1 MCPFPWCQDE
11 LQFILS
17 KIFTRL
23 TVVRR
28 KKERAKLT
36 EDPVKMT
43 DVFRPHKKC
52 ECQSECKCER
62 EKPRV
67 VLIEGPP
74 GVGKTT
80 YCQKLA
86 YDWSVGDTTTEFSF
100 PKVDMLLRLTCRDM
114 KTAKIED
121 AIDDQLLPLE
131 VEKTDKEKFFHY
143 IRSNQS
149 RILFMLDGLDELP
162 KNLFEEFLPFIKG
175 KVFPFSYLMLTARH
189 EAGMKVRRHCDALF
203 EISGYTEEDADSYIK
218 KYFSSHDKPSL
229 AEELIDAID
238 KDPKLRKLTANP
250 LNTALL
256 CLVFEDTGGI
266 LPYNRTMLYCELVS
280 CVLRRYCSKKE
291 ISLDNKDPIQKF
303 TDQLNQLGKLA
314 LEALL
319 KDQLAFTLEEL
330 KSQSSEFLEL
340 GFLSREASASKIN
353 SKPTYVFIH
362 KTFQEYFAAFHLAHE
377 LLITDRMSAALLGQL
392 SPVGNYWQVWK
403 FLISTAAREND
414 DTAVLLVSSICASF
428 QHEKPDRFCNN
439 LLLRTSLLKLEL
451 LEPRDSCIGFLNEFD
466 VCKDTKYDCGHERRG
481 FLKGI
486 FDRGISFSEKMV
498 DTIVQC
504 EQPNNEPKPYQIKMA
519 GALARYFPMDK
530 IRVDKGLDRTTLDSR
545 FLFLVSEYLKGN
557 YKLNELDWKLDV
569 SAAAALSDVL
579 QTNHTLTHLHLTHG
593 SCITSLTPAL
603 QANHTLIHLNMSQ
616 TQVGDAEAIALGK
629 VFQSNQTL
637 THLCLAYN
645 KITHVGVEALTY
657 ALRSNKALENLDIGY
672 NCIED
677 KGAEELGKVLQS
689 NQTLTHLCLVDN
701 GITHIGVEA
710 LADALRF
717 NQALEDLDI
726 GYNCI
731 GDEGAVALSQA
742 LESNRTLR
750 CLNMGGGFPRKFI
763 GLSDRGIR
771 AIAHALQCNSS
782 LTYLDIS
789 GHLGSES
796 AVSALGEALQSNCS
810 LTHLYLRG
818 ERVSLTRCPFFGY
831 SAAVAF
837 SKALQS
843 RNIQLTRLDLQS
855 TSFSSSCAIT
865 LARALRVNGT
875 LERLDLSLNSI
886 DCRGAV
892 ALAQA
897 LNTNQTLTHL
907 QLNHN
912 KIGGTGAKAFVKV
925 LQCNKTLMFLNL
937 MYNSMSESGKELFKD
952 LGDCLVTSD
961 ENGLDGGVMWIRK

>member
-1 MCPFPWCQDE
+1 
-11 LQFILS
+11 
-17 KIFTRL
+17 
-23 TVVRR
+23 
-28 KKERAKLT
+28 
-36 EDPVKMT
+36 MT
-43 DVFRPHKKC
+43 GVFRPHKKC
-52 ECQSECKCER
+52 ECQSECKCE
-62 EKPRV
+62 PRV

-74 GVGKTT
+74 GLGKTT

-86 YDWSVGDTTTEFSF
+86 YDWSVGDTKTEFSF

-149 RILFMLDGLDELP
+149 RILLMLDGLDELP
-162 KNLFEEFLPFIKG
+162 KNLCEEFLPFIKG
-175 KVFPFSYLMLTARH
+175 KVFPSSYLMLTARH

-203 EISGYTEEDADSYIK
+203 EISGYTKEDADSYIT

-238 KDPKLRKLTANP
+238 KDSKLRKLTANP

-353 SKPTYVFIH
+353 SKPTYAFIH

-428 QHEKPDRFCNN
+428 QHEKPDQFSNN

-481 FLKGI
+481 FLEGI

-530 IRVDKGLDRTTLDSR
+530 IRVDKGWCRTTLDSR
-545 FLFLVSEYLKGN
+545 FPFLVSEYLKGN

-579 QTNHTLTHLHLTHG
+579 QTSHTLTHLHLTHG

-603 QANHTLIHLNMSQ
+603 QANHTLTHLNMSQ

-629 VFQSNQTL
+629 IF
-637 THLCLAYN
+637 
-645 KITHVGVEALTY
+645 
-657 ALRSNKALENLDIGY
+657 
-672 NCIED
+672 
-677 KGAEELGKVLQS
+677 QS

-710 LADALRF
+710 LADALRS

-731 GDEGAVALSQA
+731 GDGGAVALSQA
-742 LESNRTLR
+742 LESYRTLR
-750 CLNMGGGFPRKFI
+750 CLNMGGGSPRKFI
-763 GLSDRGIR
+763 GLSDREIR

-818 ERVSLTRCPFFGY
+818 ERVSLTRGPFFGY

-843 RNIQLTRLDLQS
+843 RSAQLTRLDLQS

-865 LARALRVNGT
+865 LARALRVNAT
-875 LERLDLSLNSI
+875 LEQLDLSFNSI

-907 QLNHN
+907 QLYHN
-912 KIGGTGAKAFVKV
+912 KIGDTGAKAFVKV
-925 LQCNKTLMFLNL
+925 LQCNKTLMFLSL
-937 MYNSMSESGKELFKD
+937 KSNSMSESGKELLKD
-952 LGDCLVTSD
+952 FGRLFVDIG
-961 ENGLDGGVMWIRK
+961 

>member
-1 MCPFPWCQDE
+1 MNFPDCPKKLIGLIRREYKRTVLCPFPWCEDE

-23 TVVRR
+23 TIVRR

-43 DVFRPHKKC
+43 GVFRPHKKC

-86 YDWSVGDTTTEFSF
+86 YDWSVGDTTTEISF
-100 PKVDMLLRLTCRDM
+100 PKVDMLLQLTCRDM

-162 KNLFEEFLPFIKG
+162 KNLFEEFLPFIKR
-175 KVFPFSYLMLTARH
+175 KVFPSSYLILTARH

-203 EISGYTEEDADSYIK
+203 EISGYTKEDADSYIT

-238 KDPKLRKLTANP
+238 KDSKLRKLTANP

-303 TDQLNQLGKLA
+303 TYQLNQLGKLA

-353 SKPTYVFIH
+353 SKPTYAFIH

-377 LLITDRMSAALLGQL
+377 LLITDRTSAALLGQL

-428 QHEKPDRFCNN
+428 QHEKPDRFSNN
-439 LLLRTSLLKLEL
+439 LLFWASLRKLKL
-451 LEPRDSCIGFLNEFD
+451 LEPRDSPRGPFTKLD
-466 VCKDTKYDCGHERRG
+466 VCKDTKYDWGKGRREL
-481 FLKGI
+481 LKGI

-498 DTIVQC
+498 DIIVQC
-504 EQPNNEPKPYQIKMA
+504 EQPNSEPKPYQIKMA

-530 IRVDKGLDRTTLDSR
+530 IRVEQGLKRTTLDSR

-557 YKLNELDWKLDV
+557 YKLNELDWELDV

-579 QTNHTLTHLHLTHG
+579 QTSHTLTHLHLTHG

-603 QANHTLIHLNMSQ
+603 QANNTLTHLNMSQ

-629 VFQSNQTL
+629 IF
-637 THLCLAYN
+637 
-645 KITHVGVEALTY
+645 
-657 ALRSNKALENLDIGY
+657 
-672 NCIED
+672 
-677 KGAEELGKVLQS
+677 QS
-689 NQTLTHLCLVDN
+689 NQTLTHLCLVDS

-710 LADALRF
+710 LADALRS

-731 GDEGAVALSQA
+731 GDGGAVALSQA

-750 CLNMGGGFPRKFI
+750 CLNMGGGLPRKFI

-796 AVSALGEALQSNCS
+796 ALSALGEALQSNCS

-818 ERVSLTRCPFFGY
+818 ERVSLTRDPFFGY

-843 RNIQLTRLDLQS
+843 RNTQLTRLDLQC

-865 LARALRVNGT
+865 LARALGVNGT
-875 LERLDLSLNSI
+875 VERLDLSFNNI

-897 LNTNQTLTHL
+897 LSTNQTLTHL
-907 QLNHN
+907 ELFHN
-912 KIGGTGAKAFVKV
+912 KIGDTGAEAFVKF
-925 LQCNKTLMFLNL
+925 LQCNKTLMILSLKF
-937 MYNSMSESGKELFKD
+937 NSMSESGKELFKD
-952 LGDCLVTSD
+952 FGRPFVDI
-961 ENGLDGGVMWIRK
+961 G

>member
-1 MCPFPWCQDE
+1 
-11 LQFILS
+11 
-17 KIFTRL
+17 
-23 TVVRR
+23 
-28 KKERAKLT
+28 
-36 EDPVKMT
+36 MT
-43 DVFRPHKKC
+43 GVFRPHKKC

-229 AEELIDAID
+229 AEELINAID
-238 KDPKLRKLTANP
+238 KDSKLRKLTANP

-291 ISLDNKDPIQKF
+291 ISLDNKSPIQKF

-392 SPVGNYWQVWK
+392 SPVGNYWQVWE

-428 QHEKPDRFCNN
+428 QHEKPDRFYSNH
-439 LLLRTSLLKLEL
+439 LLDTSLLKLEL
-451 LEPRDSCIGFLNEFD
+451 LEPRDSCRGLS
-466 VCKDTKYDCGHERRG
+466 TKLDERREL
-481 FLKGI
+481 LKGT

-498 DTIVQC
+498 DIIVQC
-504 EQPNNEPKPYQIKMA
+504 EQPNNELKPYQIKMA

-530 IRVDKGLDRTTLDSR
+530 IRVGKGWGRTTLDSR
-545 FLFLVSEYLKGN
+545 FLILVSEYLKGN
-557 YKLNELDWKLDV
+557 YKLNELVWKLDV

-579 QTNHTLTHLHLTHG
+579 QTSQTLTHLHLTHG

-603 QANHTLIHLNMSQ
+603 QANHTLTHLNMSQ

-629 VFQSNQTL
+629 IF
-637 THLCLAYN
+637 
-645 KITHVGVEALTY
+645 
-657 ALRSNKALENLDIGY
+657 
-672 NCIED
+672 
-677 KGAEELGKVLQS
+677 QS

-731 GDEGAVALSQA
+731 GDGGAVALSQA

-818 ERVSLTRCPFFGY
+818 ERVSLTRGPFFGY

-843 RNIQLTRLDLQS
+843 RNTQLTRLDLQF

-865 LARALRVNGT
+865 LARALGVNGT
-875 LERLDLSLNSI
+875 LERLDLSFNNI

-897 LNTNQTLTHL
+897 LSTNQTLTHL
-907 QLNHN
+907 RLVHN
-912 KIGGTGAKAFVKV
+912 KIGDTGAKAFVKV
-925 LQCNKTLMFLNL
+925 LQCNKTLMFLSL
-937 MYNSMSESGKELFKD
+937 KFNSMSESGKELFKD
-952 LGDCLVTSD
+952 FGRLFVDIG
-961 ENGLDGGVMWIRK
+961 

>member
-1 MCPFPWCQDE
+1 MCPFPWCEDE

-23 TVVRR
+23 TIVRR

-43 DVFRPHKKC
+43 GVFRPHKNC
-52 ECQSECKCER
+52 ECQSECECER

-67 VLIEGPP
+67 VLIEGAP

-80 YCQKLA
+80 SCQKLA

-203 EISGYTEEDADSYIK
+203 EISGYTKEDADSYIT

-229 AEELIDAID
+229 AEELIDTID
-238 KDPKLRKLTANP
+238 KDSKLRKLTANP

-353 SKPTYVFIH
+353 SKPTYAFIH

-392 SPVGNYWQVWK
+392 SPVGNYWQVWE
-403 FLISTAAREND
+403 FLISTVAREND

-530 IRVDKGLDRTTLDSR
+530 IRVGKGWYRTTLDSR
-545 FLFLVSEYLKGN
+545 FPILVSEYLKGN

-579 QTNHTLTHLHLTHG
+579 QTSHTLTHLHLTHG

-603 QANHTLIHLNMSQ
+603 QANHTLTHLNMRQ
-616 TQVGDAEAIALGK
+616 TQVGDAEAIA
-629 VFQSNQTL
+629 
-637 THLCLAYN
+637 
-645 KITHVGVEALTY
+645 
-657 ALRSNKALENLDIGY
+657 
-672 NCIED
+672 
-677 KGAEELGKVLQS
+677 LGKVLQS

-731 GDEGAVALSQA
+731 GDGGAVALSQA

-750 CLNMGGGFPRKFI
+750 CLNMGGGLPRKFI

-818 ERVSLTRCPFFGY
+818 ERVSLTRDPFFGY

-843 RNIQLTRLDLQS
+843 RNTQLTRLDLQF

-865 LARALRVNGT
+865 LARALGVNGT
-875 LERLDLSLNSI
+875 LERLDLSFNNI

-897 LNTNQTLTHL
+897 LSTNQTLTHL
-907 QLNHN
+907 RLVHN
-912 KIGGTGAKAFVKV
+912 KIGDTGAKAFVKV
-925 LQCNKTLMFLNL
+925 LQCNKTLMILSLKF
-937 MYNSMSESGKELFKD
+937 NSMSESGKELFKD
-952 LGDCLVTSD
+952 FGRLFVDIG
-961 ENGLDGGVMWIRK
+961 

>member
-1 MCPFPWCQDE
+1 
-11 LQFILS
+11 
-17 KIFTRL
+17 
-23 TVVRR
+23 
-28 KKERAKLT
+28 
-36 EDPVKMT
+36 
-43 DVFRPHKKC
+43 
-52 ECQSECKCER
+52 
-62 EKPRV
+62 
-67 VLIEGPP
+67 
-74 GVGKTT
+74 
-80 YCQKLA
+80 
-86 YDWSVGDTTTEFSF
+86 
-100 PKVDMLLRLTCRDM
+100 
-114 KTAKIED
+114 
-121 AIDDQLLPLE
+121 
-131 VEKTDKEKFFHY
+131 
-143 IRSNQS
+143 
-149 RILFMLDGLDELP
+149 MLDGLDELP
-162 KNLFEEFLPFIKG
+162 KNLCEEFLPFIKR
-175 KVFPFSYLMLTARH
+175 KVFPSSYLILTARH

-353 SKPTYVFIH
+353 SKPTYAFIH
-362 KTFQEYFAAFHLAHE
+362 KTYQEYFAAFHLAHE

-428 QHEKPDRFCNN
+428 QHEKPDQFSNN
-439 LLLRTSLLKLEL
+439 LFLRTSLLKLEL
-451 LEPRDSCIGFLNEFD
+451 LEPRDSRRGLFTKLD
-466 VCKDTKYDCGHERRG
+466 VCKDTKYDWGHERREL
-481 FLKGI
+481 LKGI
-486 FDRGISFSEKMV
+486 FDRGISFLEKMV

-504 EQPNNEPKPYQIKMA
+504 EQTNNQIKMA

-530 IRVDKGLDRTTLDSR
+530 IRVEQGLERATLDSR
-545 FLFLVSEYLKGN
+545 FPFLVSEYLKGN

-579 QTNHTLTHLHLTHG
+579 QTSHTLTHLHLTHG

-603 QANHTLIHLNMSQ
+603 QANHTLTHLNMSQ

-629 VFQSNQTL
+629 IF
-637 THLCLAYN
+637 
-645 KITHVGVEALTY
+645 
-657 ALRSNKALENLDIGY
+657 
-672 NCIED
+672 
-677 KGAEELGKVLQS
+677 QS

-731 GDEGAVALSQA
+731 GDGGAVALSQA

-843 RNIQLTRLDLQS
+843 RNTQLTRLDLQS
-855 TSFSSSCAIT
+855 TSLSSA
-865 LARALRVNGT
+865 
-875 LERLDLSLNSI
+875 
-886 DCRGAV
+886 
-892 ALAQA
+892 
-897 LNTNQTLTHL
+897 
-907 QLNHN
+907 
-912 KIGGTGAKAFVKV
+912 
-925 LQCNKTLMFLNL
+925 
-937 MYNSMSESGKELFKD
+937 
-952 LGDCLVTSD
+952 
-961 ENGLDGGVMWIRK
+961 

>member
-1 MCPFPWCQDE
+1 
-11 LQFILS
+11 
-17 KIFTRL
+17 
-23 TVVRR
+23 
-28 KKERAKLT
+28 
-36 EDPVKMT
+36 MT
-43 DVFRPHKKC
+43 GVFRPHKNC
-52 ECQSECKCER
+52 ECQSECECER

-67 VLIEGPP
+67 VLIEGAP

-175 KVFPFSYLMLTARH
+175 KVFPLSYLMLTARH

-319 KDQLAFTLEEL
+319 KDQLALTLEEL

-353 SKPTYVFIH
+353 SKPTYAFIH

-428 QHEKPDRFCNN
+428 QHEKPDRFYSN
-439 LLLRTSLLKLEL
+439 LLLETSLLKLEL
-451 LEPRDSCIGFLNEFD
+451 LEPRDSCRGLSNKLD
-466 VCKDTKYDCGHERRG
+466 ERREL
-481 FLKGI
+481 LKGT

-498 DTIVQC
+498 DIIVQC
-504 EQPNNEPKPYQIKMA
+504 EQPNNELKPYQIKMA

-530 IRVDKGLDRTTLDSR
+530 IRVGKGWGRTTLDSR

-557 YKLNELDWKLDV
+557 YKLNELVWKLDV

-579 QTNHTLTHLHLTHG
+579 QTSQTLTHLHLTHG

-603 QANHTLIHLNMSQ
+603 QANNTLTHLNMSQ

-629 VFQSNQTL
+629 IF
-637 THLCLAYN
+637 
-645 KITHVGVEALTY
+645 
-657 ALRSNKALENLDIGY
+657 
-672 NCIED
+672 
-677 KGAEELGKVLQS
+677 QS
-689 NQTLTHLCLVDN
+689 NQTLTHLCLVDS

-731 GDEGAVALSQA
+731 GDGGAVALSQA

-818 ERVSLTRCPFFGY
+818 KRVSLTRGPFFGY

-843 RNIQLTRLDLQS
+843 RNTQLTRLDLQF

-865 LARALRVNGT
+865 LARALGVNGT
-875 LERLDLSLNSI
+875 LERLDLSFNNI

-897 LNTNQTLTHL
+897 LSTNQTLTHL
-907 QLNHN
+907 QLFHN
-912 KIGGTGAKAFVKV
+912 KIGDTGARAFVKV
-925 LQCNKTLMFLNL
+925 LQSNKTLMFLSL
-937 MYNSMSESGKELFKD
+937 KSNSISESGKELFKD
-952 LGDCLVTSD
+952 FGRLFVDIG
-961 ENGLDGGVMWIRK
+961 

>member
-1 MCPFPWCQDE
+1 
-11 LQFILS
+11 
-17 KIFTRL
+17 
-23 TVVRR
+23 
-28 KKERAKLT
+28 
-36 EDPVKMT
+36 MT
-43 DVFRPHKKC
+43 GVFRPHKKC

-86 YDWSVGDTTTEFSF
+86 YDWSVGDTTTEISF

-353 SKPTYVFIH
+353 SKPTYAFIH
-362 KTFQEYFAAFHLAHE
+362 KTYQEYFAAFHLAHE
-377 LLITDRMSAALLGQL
+377 LLITDRTSAALLGQL
-392 SPVGNYWQVWK
+392 SPVGNYWQVWE

-428 QHEKPDRFCNN
+428 QHEKPDRFYSNH
-439 LLLRTSLLKLEL
+439 LLDTSLFKLEL
-451 LEPRDSCIGFLNEFD
+451 LEPRDSCRGLS
-466 VCKDTKYDCGHERRG
+466 TKLDERREL
-481 FLKGI
+481 LKRT

-498 DTIVQC
+498 DIIVQC
-504 EQPNNEPKPYQIKMA
+504 EQPNNELKPYQIKMA

-530 IRVDKGLDRTTLDSR
+530 IRVGKGWGRTTLDSR

-579 QTNHTLTHLHLTHG
+579 QTSHTLTHLHLTHG

-603 QANHTLIHLNMSQ
+603 QANHTLTHLNMSQ
-616 TQVGDAEAIALGK
+616 TQVGDAEAIA
-629 VFQSNQTL
+629 
-637 THLCLAYN
+637 
-645 KITHVGVEALTY
+645 
-657 ALRSNKALENLDIGY
+657 
-672 NCIED
+672 
-677 KGAEELGKVLQS
+677 LGKVLQS

-731 GDEGAVALSQA
+731 GDGGAVALSQA

-818 ERVSLTRCPFFGY
+818 ERVSLTRFPFFGY

-843 RNIQLTRLDLQS
+843 RNTQLTRLDLQF

-865 LARALRVNGT
+865 LARALGVNGT
-875 LERLDLSLNSI
+875 LERLDLSFNNI

-897 LNTNQTLTHL
+897 LSTNQTLTHL
-907 QLNHN
+907 RLVHN
-912 KIGGTGAKAFVKV
+912 KIGDTGAKAFVKV
-925 LQCNKTLMFLNL
+925 LQCNKTLMFLSL
-937 MYNSMSESGKELFKD
+937 KFNSMSESGKELFKD
-952 LGDCLVTSD
+952 FGRLFVDIG
-961 ENGLDGGVMWIRK
+961 

>member
-1 MCPFPWCQDE
+1 
-11 LQFILS
+11 
-17 KIFTRL
+17 
-23 TVVRR
+23 
-28 KKERAKLT
+28 
-36 EDPVKMT
+36 MT
-43 DVFRPHKKC
+43 GVFRPHKKC

-86 YDWSVGDTTTEFSF
+86 YDWSVGDTTTEISF

-353 SKPTYVFIH
+353 SKPTYAFIH
-362 KTFQEYFAAFHLAHE
+362 KTYQEYFAAFHLAHE
-377 LLITDRMSAALLGQL
+377 LLITDRTSAALLGQL
-392 SPVGNYWQVWK
+392 SPVGNYWQVWE

-414 DTAVLLVSSICASF
+414 DTAVLLVSS
-428 QHEKPDRFCNN
+428 
-439 LLLRTSLLKLEL
+439 
-451 LEPRDSCIGFLNEFD
+451 
-466 VCKDTKYDCGHERRG
+466 
-481 FLKGI
+481 
-486 FDRGISFSEKMV
+486 
-498 DTIVQC
+498 
-504 EQPNNEPKPYQIKMA
+504 
-519 GALARYFPMDK
+519 ALARYFPMDK
-530 IRVDKGLDRTTLDSR
+530 IRVEQGLKRTTLDSR

-579 QTNHTLTHLHLTHG
+579 QTSHTLTHLHLTHG

-603 QANHTLIHLNMSQ
+603 QANHTLTHLNMSQ

-645 KITHVGVEALTY
+645 KITHIEVEALTY
-657 ALRSNKALENLDIGY
+657 ALRSNKALENLDIRH
-672 NCIED
+672 NCIGD

-731 GDEGAVALSQA
+731 GDGGAVALSQA

-818 ERVSLTRCPFFGY
+818 ERVSLTRFPFFGY

-843 RNIQLTRLDLQS
+843 RNTQLTRLDLQS

-875 LERLDLSLNSI
+875 LERLDLSFNSI

-907 QLNHN
+907 QLDHN
-912 KIGGTGAKAFVKV
+912 KIGDTGAKAFVKV
-925 LQCNKTLMFLNL
+925 LHCNKTLMFLSL
-937 MYNSMSESGKELFKD
+937 AYNSMSESGKELFKD
-952 LGDCLVTSD
+952 LD
-961 ENGLDGGVMWIRK
+961 EDGLDNGVRWIRK

>member
-1 MCPFPWCQDE
+1 MNFPDCPKKLIGLIRREYKRTVLCPFPWCEDE

-23 TVVRR
+23 TIVRR

-43 DVFRPHKKC
+43 GVFRPHKNC
-52 ECQSECKCER
+52 ECQSECECER

-67 VLIEGPP
+67 VLIEGAP

-80 YCQKLA
+80 SCQKLA

-162 KNLFEEFLPFIKG
+162 KNLCEEFLPFIKR
-175 KVFPFSYLMLTARH
+175 KVFPSSYLILTARH

-353 SKPTYVFIH
+353 SKPTYAFIH
-362 KTFQEYFAAFHLAHE
+362 KTYQEYFAAFHLAHE

-428 QHEKPDRFCNN
+428 QHEKPDRFYSNH
-439 LLLRTSLLKLEL
+439 LLDISLFKLEL
-451 LEPRDSCIGFLNEFD
+451 LEPRDSCRGLS
-466 VCKDTKYDCGHERRG
+466 TKLDERREL
-481 FLKGI
+481 LKRT

-498 DTIVQC
+498 DIIVQC
-504 EQPNNEPKPYQIKMA
+504 EQPNNELKPYQIKMA

-530 IRVDKGLDRTTLDSR
+530 IRVEQGLERATLDSR
-545 FLFLVSEYLKGN
+545 FPFLVSEYLKGN

-579 QTNHTLTHLHLTHG
+579 QTSHTLTHLHLTHG

-603 QANHTLIHLNMSQ
+603 QANHTLTHLNMSQ

-629 VFQSNQTL
+629 IF
-637 THLCLAYN
+637 
-645 KITHVGVEALTY
+645 
-657 ALRSNKALENLDIGY
+657 
-672 NCIED
+672 
-677 KGAEELGKVLQS
+677 QS

-731 GDEGAVALSQA
+731 GDGGAVALSQA

-843 RNIQLTRLDLQS
+843 RNTQLTRLDLQF

-865 LARALRVNGT
+865 LARALGVNGT
-875 LERLDLSLNSI
+875 LERLDLSFNNI

-897 LNTNQTLTHL
+897 LSTNQTLTHL
-907 QLNHN
+907 RLVHN
-912 KIGGTGAKAFVKV
+912 KIGDTGAKAFVKV
-925 LQCNKTLMFLNL
+925 LQCNKTLMFLSL
-937 MYNSMSESGKELFKD
+937 KFNSMSESGKELFKD
-952 LGDCLVTSD
+952 FGRLFVDIG
-961 ENGLDGGVMWIRK
+961 

>member
-1 MCPFPWCQDE
+1 MNFPDCPKKLIGLIRREYKRTVLCPFPWCEDE

-23 TVVRR
+23 TIVRR

-36 EDPVKMT
+36 KDPVKMT

-175 KVFPFSYLMLTARH
+175 KVFPSSYLMLTARH

-238 KDPKLRKLTANP
+238 KDSKLRKLTANP

-291 ISLDNKDPIQKF
+291 ISLDNKSPIQKF

-330 KSQSSEFLEL
+330 KSQSSEFLAL

-353 SKPTYVFIH
+353 SKPTYAFIH

-428 QHEKPDRFCNN
+428 QHEKPDRFYSNPF
-439 LLLRTSLLKLEL
+439 LGTSLLKLEL
-451 LEPRDSCIGFLNEFD
+451 LEPGDSCRGLS
-466 VCKDTKYDCGHERRG
+466 TKLDERREL
-481 FLKGI
+481 LKGT

-498 DTIVQC
+498 DIIVQC

-530 IRVDKGLDRTTLDSR
+530 IRVGKRWGRTTLDSR
-545 FLFLVSEYLKGN
+545 FPILVSEYLKGN

-579 QTNHTLTHLHLTHG
+579 QTSHTLTHLHLTHG

-603 QANHTLIHLNMSQ
+603 QANHTLTHLNMSQ

-645 KITHVGVEALTY
+645 KITLIEVEALTD
-657 ALRSNKALENLDIGY
+657 ALRSNKALENLDIRY
-672 NCIED
+672 NCIGD
-677 KGAEELGKVLQS
+677 KGADELGKVLQS

-710 LADALRF
+710 LADALRS

-731 GDEGAVALSQA
+731 GDGGAVALSQA
-742 LESNRTLR
+742 LESNRTLS
-750 CLNMGGGFPRKFI
+750 CLNMGGGLPRKFI

-782 LTYLDIS
+782 LTYIDIS

-810 LTHLYLRG
+810 LTHSYLRG
-818 ERVSLTRCPFFGY
+818 ERVSLTRGPFFGY

-843 RNIQLTRLDLQS
+843 RNTQLTRLDLQF

-865 LARALRVNGT
+865 LARALGVNGT
-875 LERLDLSLNSI
+875 LERLDLSFNNI

-897 LNTNQTLTHL
+897 LSTNQTLTHL
-907 QLNHN
+907 QLFHN
-912 KIGGTGAKAFVKV
+912 KIGDTGAKAFVKV
-925 LQCNKTLMFLNL
+925 LQSNKTLMFLSL
-937 MYNSMSESGKELFKD
+937 KSNSMSESGKELFKD
-952 LGDCLVTSD
+952 FGRLFVDIG
-961 ENGLDGGVMWIRK
+961 

>member
-1 MCPFPWCQDE
+1 
-11 LQFILS
+11 
-17 KIFTRL
+17 
-23 TVVRR
+23 
-28 KKERAKLT
+28 
-36 EDPVKMT
+36 
-43 DVFRPHKKC
+43 
-52 ECQSECKCER
+52 
-62 EKPRV
+62 
-67 VLIEGPP
+67 
-74 GVGKTT
+74 
-80 YCQKLA
+80 
-86 YDWSVGDTTTEFSF
+86 
-100 PKVDMLLRLTCRDM
+100 
-114 KTAKIED
+114 
-121 AIDDQLLPLE
+121 
-131 VEKTDKEKFFHY
+131 
-143 IRSNQS
+143 
-149 RILFMLDGLDELP
+149 
-162 KNLFEEFLPFIKG
+162 
-175 KVFPFSYLMLTARH
+175 
-189 EAGMKVRRHCDALF
+189 
-203 EISGYTEEDADSYIK
+203 
-218 KYFSSHDKPSL
+218 
-229 AEELIDAID
+229 
-238 KDPKLRKLTANP
+238 
-250 LNTALL
+250 
-256 CLVFEDTGGI
+256 
-266 LPYNRTMLYCELVS
+266 MLYCELVS

-291 ISLDNKDPIQKF
+291 ISLDNKSPIQKF

-414 DTAVLLVSSICASF
+414 DTTVLLVSSICASF
-428 QHEKPDRFCNN
+428 QHEKPDRFYSN
-439 LLLRTSLLKLEL
+439 LFLGTSLLKLEL
-451 LEPRDSCIGFLNEFD
+451 LEPRDSCRGLSTKLD
-466 VCKDTKYDCGHERRG
+466 VCKDWKCDWGHERREL
-481 FLKGI
+481 LKGTL
-486 FDRGISFSEKMV
+486 DRGISFSEKMV
-498 DTIVQC
+498 DIIVQC
-504 EQPNNEPKPYQIKMA
+504 EQPNNELKPYQIKMA

-530 IRVDKGLDRTTLDSR
+530 IRVGKGWDRTTLDSR
-545 FLFLVSEYLKGN
+545 FLILVSEYLKGN
-557 YKLNELDWKLDV
+557 YKLNELVWKLDV

-579 QTNHTLTHLHLTHG
+579 QTSHTLTHLHLTHG

-603 QANHTLIHLNMSQ
+603 QANHTLTHLNMSQ

-637 THLCLAYN
+637 THLCLAHN

-689 NQTLTHLCLVDN
+689 NQTLTHLCLAHN
-701 GITHIGVEA
+701 KITHVGVEA
-710 LADALRF
+710 LTYTLRS

-731 GDEGAVALSQA
+731 GDGVAVALSQA

-818 ERVSLTRCPFFGY
+818 ERVSLTRGPFFGY

-843 RNIQLTRLDLQS
+843 RNTQLTRLDLQF

-875 LERLDLSLNSI
+875 LERLDLSFNSI

-907 QLNHN
+907 QLYYN
-912 KIGGTGAKAFVKV
+912 KIGDTGAKAFVKV

-937 MYNSMSESGKELFKD
+937 GYNSMSESGKELFKD
-952 LGDCLVTSD
+952 LD
-961 ENGLDGGVMWIRK
+961 EDGLDNGVRWIRK

>member
-1 MCPFPWCQDE
+1 MNFPDCPKKLIGLIRREYKRTVLCPFPWCEDE

-23 TVVRR
+23 TIVRR

-43 DVFRPHKKC
+43 GVFRPHKKC

-86 YDWSVGDTTTEFSF
+86 YDWSVGDTTTEISF

-162 KNLFEEFLPFIKG
+162 KNLFEEFLPFIKR
-175 KVFPFSYLMLTARH
+175 KVFPSSYLILTARH

-203 EISGYTEEDADSYIK
+203 EISGYTKEDADSYIT

-238 KDPKLRKLTANP
+238 KDSKLRKLTANP

-303 TDQLNQLGKLA
+303 TYQLNQLGKLA
-314 LEALL
+314 LEAVL

-353 SKPTYVFIH
+353 SKPTYAFIH

-377 LLITDRMSAALLGQL
+377 LLITDRTSAALLGQL

-428 QHEKPDRFCNN
+428 QHEKPDRFSNN
-439 LLLRTSLLKLEL
+439 LLFWASLRKLKL
-451 LEPRDSCIGFLNEFD
+451 LEPRDSPRCPFTKLD
-466 VCKDTKYDCGHERRG
+466 VCKDTKYDWGKGRREL
-481 FLKGI
+481 LKNI

-498 DTIVQC
+498 DIIVQC
-504 EQPNNEPKPYQIKMA
+504 EQPNSEPKPYQIKMA

-530 IRVDKGLDRTTLDSR
+530 IRVEQGLKRTTLDSR

-579 QTNHTLTHLHLTHG
+579 QTSHTLTHLHLTHG

-603 QANHTLIHLNMSQ
+603 QANNTLTHLNMSQ

-629 VFQSNQTL
+629 IF
-637 THLCLAYN
+637 
-645 KITHVGVEALTY
+645 
-657 ALRSNKALENLDIGY
+657 
-672 NCIED
+672 
-677 KGAEELGKVLQS
+677 QS
-689 NQTLTHLCLVDN
+689 NQTLTHLCLVDS

-710 LADALRF
+710 LADALRS

-731 GDEGAVALSQA
+731 GDGGAVALSQA

-750 CLNMGGGFPRKFI
+750 CLNMGGGLPRKFI

-818 ERVSLTRCPFFGY
+818 ERVSLTRDPFFGY

-843 RNIQLTRLDLQS
+843 RNTQLTRLDLQC

-865 LARALRVNGT
+865 LARALGVNGT
-875 LERLDLSLNSI
+875 LERLDLSFNNI

-897 LNTNQTLTHL
+897 LSTNQTLTHL
-907 QLNHN
+907 ELFHN
-912 KIGGTGAKAFVKV
+912 KIGDTGAKAFVKV
-925 LQCNKTLMFLNL
+925 LQCNKTLMILSLKF
-937 MYNSMSESGKELFKD
+937 NSMSESGKELFKD
-952 LGDCLVTSD
+952 FGRPFVDI
-961 ENGLDGGVMWIRK
+961 G

>member
-1 MCPFPWCQDE
+1 MRCLRFQATP
-11 LQFILS
+11 
-17 KIFTRL
+17 
-23 TVVRR
+23 
-28 KKERAKLT
+28 KK
-36 EDPVKMT
+36 
-43 DVFRPHKKC
+43 
-52 ECQSECKCER
+52 
-62 EKPRV
+62 
-67 VLIEGPP
+67 
-74 GVGKTT
+74 
-80 YCQKLA
+80 
-86 YDWSVGDTTTEFSF
+86 
-100 PKVDMLLRLTCRDM
+100 
-114 KTAKIED
+114 
-121 AIDDQLLPLE
+121 
-131 VEKTDKEKFFHY
+131 
-143 IRSNQS
+143 
-149 RILFMLDGLDELP
+149 
-162 KNLFEEFLPFIKG
+162 
-175 KVFPFSYLMLTARH
+175 
-189 EAGMKVRRHCDALF
+189 
-203 EISGYTEEDADSYIK
+203 DADSYIT

-238 KDPKLRKLTANP
+238 KDSKLRKLTANP

-291 ISLDNKDPIQKF
+291 ISLDNKSPIQKF

-353 SKPTYVFIH
+353 SKPTYAFIH

-428 QHEKPDRFCNN
+428 QHEKPDQFSNN

-451 LEPRDSCIGFLNEFD
+451 LEPRDSRRGLFTKLD
-466 VCKDTKYDCGHERRG
+466 VCKDTKYDWGHERREL
-481 FLKGI
+481 LKGI

-504 EQPNNEPKPYQIKMA
+504 EQPNNELKPYQIKMA

-530 IRVDKGLDRTTLDSR
+530 IRVGKGWYRTTLDSR
-545 FLFLVSEYLKGN
+545 FPILVSEYLKGN

-579 QTNHTLTHLHLTHG
+579 QTSHTLTHLHLTHG

-603 QANHTLIHLNMSQ
+603 QANNTLTHLNMSQ

-629 VFQSNQTL
+629 IFQSNQTL

-657 ALRSNKALENLDIGY
+657 ALRSNKALENLDIRY
-672 NCIED
+672 NCIGD
-677 KGAEELGKVLQS
+677 KGAEELVLQS

-710 LADALRF
+710 LADALRS

-731 GDEGAVALSQA
+731 GDGGAVALSQA
-742 LESNRTLR
+742 LEFNRTLR
-750 CLNMGGGFPRKFI
+750 CLNMGGGLPRKFI

-796 AVSALGEALQSNCS
+796 ALSALGEALQSNCS
-810 LTHLYLRG
+810 LTHLHLRG
-818 ERVSLTRCPFFGY
+818 ERVSLTRFPFFD

-843 RNIQLTRLDLQS
+843 RNTQLTRLDLQC

-865 LARALRVNGT
+865 LARALGVNGT
-875 LERLDLSLNSI
+875 LERLDLSFNNI

-897 LNTNQTLTHL
+897 LSTNQTLTHL
-907 QLNHN
+907 ELFHN
-912 KIGGTGAKAFVKV
+912 KIGDTGAKAFVKV
-925 LQCNKTLMFLNL
+925 LQCNKTLMILSLKF
-937 MYNSMSESGKELFKD
+937 NSMSESGKELFKD
-952 LGDCLVTSD
+952 FGRPFVDI
-961 ENGLDGGVMWIRK
+961 G

>member
-1 MCPFPWCQDE
+1 
-11 LQFILS
+11 
-17 KIFTRL
+17 
-23 TVVRR
+23 
-28 KKERAKLT
+28 
-36 EDPVKMT
+36 MT

-67 VLIEGPP
+67 VLIEGAP

-86 YDWSVGDTTTEFSF
+86 YDWSVGDMTTEFSF

-143 IRSNQS
+143 ICSNQS

-229 AEELIDAID
+229 AEELIDTID
-238 KDPKLRKLTANP
+238 KDSKLRKLTANP

-291 ISLDNKDPIQKF
+291 ISLDNKSPIQKF

-353 SKPTYVFIH
+353 SKPTYAFIH

-428 QHEKPDRFCNN
+428 QHEKPDRFYSN
-439 LLLRTSLLKLEL
+439 LFLGTSLLKLEL
-451 LEPRDSCIGFLNEFD
+451 LEPKDSCRGLSTKLD
-466 VCKDTKYDCGHERRG
+466 VCKDTKCDWGHERREL
-481 FLKGI
+481 LKGTL
-486 FDRGISFSEKMV
+486 DRGISFSEKMV
-498 DTIVQC
+498 DIIVQC

-530 IRVDKGLDRTTLDSR
+530 IRVDKGWGRNTLDSR
-545 FLFLVSEYLKGN
+545 LPFLVSEYLKGN

-579 QTNHTLTHLHLTHG
+579 QTSHTLTHLHLTHG
-593 SCITSLTPAL
+593 SCIASLTPAL
-603 QANHTLIHLNMSQ
+603 QANHTLTHLNMSQ

-637 THLCLAYN
+637 THLCL
-645 KITHVGVEALTY
+645 
-657 ALRSNKALENLDIGY
+657 
-672 NCIED
+672 
-677 KGAEELGKVLQS
+677 
-689 NQTLTHLCLVDN
+689 VDN

-710 LADALRF
+710 LADALRSS
-717 NQALEDLDI
+717 QALEDLDI

-731 GDEGAVALSQA
+731 GDGGAVALSQA

-750 CLNMGGGFPRKFI
+750 CLNMGGGLPRKFI

-843 RNIQLTRLDLQS
+843 RNTLLTRLDLQC

-865 LARALRVNGT
+865 LARALGVNGT
-875 LERLDLSLNSI
+875 LERLDLSFNSI

-897 LNTNQTLTHL
+897 LSTNQTLTHL
-907 QLNHN
+907 RLVHN
-912 KIGGTGAKAFVKV
+912 KIGDTGAKAFVKV
-925 LQCNKTLMFLNL
+925 LQCNKTLIFLSL
-937 MYNSMSESGKELFKD
+937 KFNSMSESGKELFKD
-952 LGDCLVTSD
+952 FGRLFVDIG
-961 ENGLDGGVMWIRK
+961 

>member
-1 MCPFPWCQDE
+1 
-11 LQFILS
+11 
-17 KIFTRL
+17 
-23 TVVRR
+23 
-28 KKERAKLT
+28 
-36 EDPVKMT
+36 
-43 DVFRPHKKC
+43 
-52 ECQSECKCER
+52 
-62 EKPRV
+62 
-67 VLIEGPP
+67 
-74 GVGKTT
+74 
-80 YCQKLA
+80 
-86 YDWSVGDTTTEFSF
+86 
-100 PKVDMLLRLTCRDM
+100 
-114 KTAKIED
+114 
-121 AIDDQLLPLE
+121 
-131 VEKTDKEKFFHY
+131 
-143 IRSNQS
+143 
-149 RILFMLDGLDELP
+149 
-162 KNLFEEFLPFIKG
+162 
-175 KVFPFSYLMLTARH
+175 
-189 EAGMKVRRHCDALF
+189 
-203 EISGYTEEDADSYIK
+203 
-218 KYFSSHDKPSL
+218 
-229 AEELIDAID
+229 
-238 KDPKLRKLTANP
+238 
-250 LNTALL
+250 
-256 CLVFEDTGGI
+256 
-266 LPYNRTMLYCELVS
+266 MLYCELVS

-291 ISLDNKDPIQKF
+291 ISLDNKSPIKKF

-353 SKPTYVFIH
+353 SKPTYAFIH

-428 QHEKPDRFCNN
+428 QHEKPDQFSNN

-451 LEPRDSCIGFLNEFD
+451 LEPRDSRRGLFTKLD
-466 VCKDTKYDCGHERRG
+466 VCKDTKYDWGHERREL
-481 FLKGI
+481 LKGI

-504 EQPNNEPKPYQIKMA
+504 EQTNNQIKMA

-530 IRVDKGLDRTTLDSR
+530 IRVDKGWGRTTLDSR
-545 FLFLVSEYLKGN
+545 FPFLVSEYLKGN

-579 QTNHTLTHLHLTHG
+579 QTSHTLTHLHLTHG
-593 SCITSLTPAL
+593 SCIASLTPAL
-603 QANHTLIHLNMSQ
+603 QANHTLTHLNMSQ

-629 VFQSNQTL
+629 IF
-637 THLCLAYN
+637 
-645 KITHVGVEALTY
+645 
-657 ALRSNKALENLDIGY
+657 
-672 NCIED
+672 
-677 KGAEELGKVLQS
+677 QS

-710 LADALRF
+710 LADALRS

-731 GDEGAVALSQA
+731 GDGGAVALSQA

-750 CLNMGGGFPRKFI
+750 CLNMGGGLPRKFI

-796 AVSALGEALQSNCS
+796 ALSALGEALQSNCS

-843 RNIQLTRLDLQS
+843 RNTQLTRLDLQS
-855 TSFSSSCAIT
+855 TSLSSA
-865 LARALRVNGT
+865 
-875 LERLDLSLNSI
+875 
-886 DCRGAV
+886 
-892 ALAQA
+892 
-897 LNTNQTLTHL
+897 
-907 QLNHN
+907 
-912 KIGGTGAKAFVKV
+912 
-925 LQCNKTLMFLNL
+925 
-937 MYNSMSESGKELFKD
+937 
-952 LGDCLVTSD
+952 
-961 ENGLDGGVMWIRK
+961 

>member
-1 MCPFPWCQDE
+1 
-11 LQFILS
+11 
-17 KIFTRL
+17 
-23 TVVRR
+23 
-28 KKERAKLT
+28 
-36 EDPVKMT
+36 
-43 DVFRPHKKC
+43 
-52 ECQSECKCER
+52 
-62 EKPRV
+62 
-67 VLIEGPP
+67 
-74 GVGKTT
+74 
-80 YCQKLA
+80 
-86 YDWSVGDTTTEFSF
+86 
-100 PKVDMLLRLTCRDM
+100 
-114 KTAKIED
+114 
-121 AIDDQLLPLE
+121 
-131 VEKTDKEKFFHY
+131 
-143 IRSNQS
+143 
-149 RILFMLDGLDELP
+149 
-162 KNLFEEFLPFIKG
+162 
-175 KVFPFSYLMLTARH
+175 
-189 EAGMKVRRHCDALF
+189 
-203 EISGYTEEDADSYIK
+203 
-218 KYFSSHDKPSL
+218 
-229 AEELIDAID
+229 
-238 KDPKLRKLTANP
+238 
-250 LNTALL
+250 
-256 CLVFEDTGGI
+256 
-266 LPYNRTMLYCELVS
+266 MLYCELVS

-291 ISLDNKDPIQKF
+291 ISLDNKSPIKKF

-353 SKPTYVFIH
+353 SKPTYAFIH

-377 LLITDRMSAALLGQL
+377 LLITDRMSVALLGQL

-414 DTAVLLVSSICASF
+414 DTTVLLVSSICASF

-530 IRVDKGLDRTTLDSR
+530 ISVDKRLYRTTLDSR

-579 QTNHTLTHLHLTHG
+579 QTSHTLTHLHLTHG
-593 SCITSLTPAL
+593 SCIASLTPAL
-603 QANHTLIHLNMSQ
+603 QANHTLTHLNMSQ

-629 VFQSNQTL
+629 IFQSNQTL
-637 THLCLAYN
+637 THLCL
-645 KITHVGVEALTY
+645 I
-657 ALRSNKALENLDIGY
+657 
-672 NCIED
+672 
-677 KGAEELGKVLQS
+677 
-689 NQTLTHLCLVDN
+689 DN

-710 LADALRF
+710 LADALRS

-731 GDEGAVALSQA
+731 GDGGAVALSQA

-750 CLNMGGGFPRKFI
+750 CLNMGGGLPRKFI

-843 RNIQLTRLDLQS
+843 RNTQLTRLDLQS

-865 LARALRVNGT
+865 LARALGVNGT
-875 LERLDLSLNSI
+875 LERLDLSFNSI

-897 LNTNQTLTHL
+897 LSTNQTLTHFHL
-907 QLNHN
+907 FHN
-912 KIGGTGAKAFVKV
+912 KIGDTGAKAFVKV
-925 LQCNKTLMFLNL
+925 LQCNKTLMFLSL
-937 MYNSMSESGKELFKD
+937 KFNSMSESGKELFKD
-952 LGDCLVTSD
+952 FGRLFVDIG
-961 ENGLDGGVMWIRK
+961 